1 MTYDLTWG
9 SGKKEIDDPYDD
21 EWYELFKQDTSDYDK
36 DGVADLAD
44 LCAKTP
50 LSWQPVDEFGCPLD
64 DDQDGV
70 PNSIDDELDTELKV
84 NVDTNGVTLTDEDY
98 FLSYRI
104 YKDSIGEFAVLTESR
119 NSTESEGPSGPQ
131 LVNVP
136 KPTKDK
142 FTVVVGTDSIGVTE
156 EELHQ
161 MLGDKEFSTVQVGD
175 ETIYTIG
182 DFDDAQDAVNKLE
195 QIRKAGLNGEVVK
208 VTEGDN
214 GDTQFEKVDPDNLP
228 DPDMEAVT
236 SLGNFGSKETIYKV
250 QIGAFS
256 KQLSKNVFSDVS
268 DLDYIK
274 GDDGLWRY
282 YSGTFNSKDEA
293 ARHRVNIIEEGYNGS
308 FLVAYR
314 NGKRLTLRE
323 AGYDVNP
330 NYNDTNKESS
340 EETEGVIN
348 AELIKFKI
356 QVGAFENK
364 IPLDILD
371 LYLSIGNVVPK
382 RDGSSGLTKYL
393 MGTYDSYEEAEAAK
407 EELKSKGL
415 TDAFIVGDF
424 NGKLIPASDAL
435 KLIK

>member
-1 MTYDLTWG
+1 M
-9 SGKKEIDDPYDD
+9 I
-21 EWYELFKQDTSDYDK
+21 
-36 DGVADLAD
+36 
-44 LCAKTP
+44 
-50 LSWQPVDEFGCPLD
+50 
-64 DDQDGV
+64 
-70 PNSIDDELDTELKV
+70 IV
-84 NVDTNGVTLTDEDY
+84 NV
-98 FLSYRI
+98 I
-104 YKDSIGEFAVLTESR
+104 
-119 NSTESEGPSGPQ
+119 
-131 LVNVP
+131 
-136 KPTKDK
+136 
-142 FTVVVGTDSIGVTE
+142 
-156 EELHQ
+156 
-161 MLGDKEFSTVQVGD
+161 
-175 ETIYTIG
+175 

-195 QIRKAGLNGEVVK
+195 QIRKAGLNGDVVK

-236 SLGNFGSKETIYKV
+236 FLGNFGSKETIYKV

-415 TDAFIVGDF
+415 ADAFIVGDF